1 MGIILDCLFDGGN
14 DRHSQLRK
22 LFKHIDRNGNGVVT
36 FDEFLTLETHLNKN
50 SADAAKEFFKELD
63 MDRNNALGQD
73 EFVKAIL
80 RNRRYS
86 QMDDK
91 TWNIWIKGMM
101 KTKTHTARELKK
113 VGVKMKSIAYKGE
126 SAKATRRRELTEGL
140 HKKDMTREE
149 RESLELL
156 QASEHRQRQGK
167 LKKKFEED
175 TRKGHGKYVHRHTD
189 FDVTSEDT
197 NAEIQDKLKKKRDYD
212 RQMMAKQF
220 EKHGK
225 KGVKKVSNNRKSR
238 RGGNDIDDLLNDDI
252 GSNRRKKRG

>member
-1 MGIILDCLFDGGN
+1 
-14 DRHSQLRK
+14 
-22 LFKHIDRNGNGVVT
+22 
-36 FDEFLTLETHLNKN
+36 
-50 SADAAKEFFKELD
+50 
-63 MDRNNALGQD
+63 
-73 EFVKAIL
+73 
-80 RNRRYS
+80 
-86 QMDDK
+86 
-91 TWNIWIKGMM
+91 
-101 KTKTHTARELKK
+101 
-113 VGVKMKSIAYKGE
+113 
-126 SAKATRRRELTEGL
+126 
-140 HKKDMTREE
+140 MTREE

-167 LKKKFEED
+167 LKEKIRGRYSE
-175 TRKGHGKYVHRHTD
+175 GHGKYVHRHTD

-225 KGVKKVSNNRKSR
+225 KGEVSNNRKSR